1 MILRKLIRVQ
11 IIQAV
16 LRVETP
22 VSKCEWQGD
31 GTVFGWTVE
40 L

>member
-1 MILRKLIRVQ
+1 MILRKFIRVQ

-16 LRVETP
+16 LCVETS
-22 VSKCEWQGD
+22 VSKCERSGD
-31 GTVFGWTVE
+31 GTLFGWTVG